1 MGIGRLVF
9 QHEDAYVADIVV
21 ILEINDQEVR
31 RFRFVAVSQEL
42 IEFTGRL
49 GCQVVEGH
57 RPVGQS
63 LQLHLKGTGRI
74 EDACLLGGIADD
86 AVQPFAD
93 VFVDDIA
100 TEIEVFLG
108 YHADI
113 SVEIKNMEYC
123 FIDHHN
129 EYSSFT
135 LVFVIQRHWLL
146 VNRGRGKA
154 ASGPY
159 RG

>member
-74 EDACLLGGIADD
+74 KT
-86 AVQPFAD
+86 P
-93 VFVDDIA
+93 VF
-100 TEIEVFLG
+100 
-108 YHADI
+108 
-113 SVEIKNMEYC
+113 
-123 FIDHHN
+123 
-129 EYSSFT
+129 
-135 LVFVIQRHWLL
+135 W
-146 VNRGRGKA
+146 A
-154 ASGPY
+154 ASPMMRFSRLLTY
-159 RG
+159 S